1 MSNMSCHVLPKSLS
15 FCTDNS
21 ILYALP
27 TAIWFALRSKANL
40 PSSRLVSIFDFA
52 FQGKGELRGLAFSKP
67 AIHRRADRFN
77 EILNRSEI
85 GVFPS
90 PNNDQATDSSGVLR
104 VDKFLYDLPIA
115 SREVMAL
122 LKVLRRVHVN
132 P

>member
-1 MSNMSCHVLPKSLS
+1 MPC
-15 FCTDNS
+15 
-21 ILYALP
+21 
-27 TAIWFALRSKANL
+27 LRPFGLLFDQKANL

-52 FQGKGELRGLAFSKP
+52 FQGKGELRGLAFSKT